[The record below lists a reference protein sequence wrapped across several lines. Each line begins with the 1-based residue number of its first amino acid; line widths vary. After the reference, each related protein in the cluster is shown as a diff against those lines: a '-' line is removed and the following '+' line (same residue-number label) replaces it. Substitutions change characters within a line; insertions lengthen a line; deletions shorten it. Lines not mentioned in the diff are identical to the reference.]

1 MYTPQPQRTARIV
14 LLVQALAAL
23 PVAAEEAPVTTGP
36 RGEGAAAPTEGAAA
50 LPEDAAALP
59 ERAAAQP
66 DGADYE
72 SALAQAR
79 AAASP
84 LEIEAAIRALAAVLS
99 RFPQDVEGPLQLG
112 WLEFRAGR
120 YTDAVAHYGQAL
132 ARSVPGGDAELGL
145 AWSLLKLG
153 RCAEA
158 APHFRSVIA
167 SRPQSNAAAGL
178 QQCAPASG
186 PAAAPAARALWLQ
199 PQLMQSLYL
208 YEQNPALSRA
218 LATTARLDVLWRG
231 RYYGAATYRY
241 SYFGAAPSSS
251 RAFSQHDLF
260 LAAGLTTRPAGV
272 TLHYA
277 FLADTSGS
285 TTSGPSH
292 HLGLGARYTRYV
304 DVVLNNAVSLYPDGP
319 LWRGELAV
327 RIPIPRGFIL
337 RPAGALQWAAARLW
351 ETGSLTALYEH
362 RRFSLWLGGK
372 VGEELRPAY
381 FDVAYVYNIQARI
394 RYGLWAGA
402 AVRPGAGFTISLGYA
417 HDRMLTVDSTW
428 TATAATPSLPM
439 QMRDM
444 QMSGPNALGTASA
457 AATEFLFHSVVL
469 GMAKEL

>member
-1 MYTPQPQRTARIV
+1 MYTPQPQRAARLV

-23 PVAAEEAPVTTGP
+23 PVAAEAAPVAAGP
-36 RGEGAAAPTEGAAA
+36 SSEAASV
-50 LPEDAAALP
+50 L
-59 ERAAAQP
+59 P

-79 AAASP
+79 AAVSP
-84 LEIEAAIRALAAVLS
+84 PEIEAAIRALAAVLP

-120 YTDAVAHYGQAL
+120 YTDAAAHYGQAL
-132 ARSVPGGDAELGL
+132 ARSAPGGDAELGL

-158 APHFRSVIA
+158 APHFRSVA
-167 SRPQSNAAAGL
+167 ARRPQSNAAAGL
-178 QQCAPASG
+178 QQCAHPSAI
-186 PAAAPAARALWLQ
+186 AAADATRALWLQ
-199 PQLMQSLYL
+199 PQLMQSLYV

-241 SYFGAAPSSS
+241 SYFGAAPSST
-251 RAFSQHDLF
+251 RAFSQHDLY
-260 LAAGLTTRPAGV
+260 LSAGLTTRPAGV

-304 DVVLNNAVSLYPDGP
+304 DIVLNNAVSFYPDGP

-327 RIPIPRGFIL
+327 RIPIARGVSL
-337 RPAGALQWAAARLW
+337 RPAGAMQWAAARPW
-351 ETGSLTALYEH
+351 ETGSLTALYDH

-372 VGEELRPAY
+372 YGEELRPAY
-381 FDVAYVYNIQARI
+381 FDVAYIYNIKARI

-402 AVRPGAGFTISLGYA
+402 AVRPGAGFTLSLSYA

-428 TATAATPSLPM
+428 TATAATPSLPV

-444 QMSGPNALGTASA
+444 QMQMPGSMPGSMSGSTSNP
-457 AATEFLFHSVVL
+457 ATEFLFHSLVL
-469 GMAKEL
+469 SMAKEL